1 MVVCTTAL
9 LVFFKGFI
17 VYFSMCFLFLLIRN
31 GSYYTMYSSFCQH
44 FFEIFLKTFSS
55 LYLFLLPF
63 DFSSSSS
70 SFLGQNKRLVILVF
84 FIIVIS
90 FLTNSLIYISFLL
103 CCFFL
108 CSLLYYLLY
117 YFKLNM
123 STTFLYFLYGNFYH
137 IKKGVKHRFTLF
149 LVLLLRESKSLLLTP
164 LILLRCHNS
173 LAVFGCISYP
183 NCILL
188 CICLPLLG
196 KPLPYKQSL
205 LSC

>member
-1 MVVCTTAL
+1 M
-9 LVFFKGFI
+9 
-17 VYFSMCFLFLLIRN
+17 
-31 GSYYTMYSSFCQH
+31 
-44 FFEIFLKTFSS
+44 
-55 LYLFLLPF
+55 
-63 DFSSSSS
+63 
-70 SFLGQNKRLVILVF
+70 F
-84 FIIVIS
+84 FIIVIM
-90 FLTNSLIYISFLL
+90 FLL
-103 CCFFL
+103 ILFFYCVDL
-108 CSLLYYLLY
+108 LDFPSLYYLLY

-123 STTFLYFLYGNFYH
+123 STIFLTFFME
-137 IKKGVKHRFTLF
+137 IFTLHFKQRVRHRPTHF
-149 LVLLLRESKSLLLTP
+149 LILLLRESKSLLLTP